1 MINTKLLLISHI
13 ADEDGI
19 TPVILSKLVYKN
31 VDTIL
36 VNPGE
41 VDQTLKENIDKYDLI
56 HITDLSISQ
65 EYAEEI
71 DKNENYK
78 SKIKIFDHHAT
89 ALPLNNYS
97 FAKVIVENETQ
108 KESAT
113 SIYYNYLLSISN
125 NKLLHKKVTKQLV
138 NQVRIIDTYDF
149 KTAKDQEALNL
160 DYLFSILGRE
170 TYIKYFTNYLKKHN
184 TFKYTKKEKF
194 LIKLQKDKVDSY
206 IKRKEK
212 EMIYA
217 KIDNHKI
224 GIVFAES
231 NKSILGNYLINSYD
245 IDFIILIDASGKISY
260 RGKGLYDLSKFAE
273 KYGGG
278 GHKNASGSPIP
289 AQTQEKLITEIFKEI
304 QLIKEEEKWKKN
316 II

>member
-304 QLIKEEEKWKKN
+304 QLIKEEEK
-316 II
+316 